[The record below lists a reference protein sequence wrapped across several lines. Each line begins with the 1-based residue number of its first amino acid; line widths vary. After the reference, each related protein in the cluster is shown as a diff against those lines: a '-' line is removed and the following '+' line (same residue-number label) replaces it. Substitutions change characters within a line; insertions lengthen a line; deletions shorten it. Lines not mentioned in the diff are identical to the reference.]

1 VNIIDDQEA
10 AQAQM
15 AKITARY
22 ITKPEI
28 LAERIAEFKKQTRIG
43 FELSPT
49 AILTH
54 GEPGVK
60 RTVGGS

>member
-1 VNIIDDQEA
+1 
-10 AQAQM
+10 M

-22 ITKPEI
+22 STTPEV
-28 LAERIAEFKKQTRIG
+28 LAERIATFKKQTRIG

-49 AILTH
+49 AILTG
-54 GEPGVK
+54 GEPGVT